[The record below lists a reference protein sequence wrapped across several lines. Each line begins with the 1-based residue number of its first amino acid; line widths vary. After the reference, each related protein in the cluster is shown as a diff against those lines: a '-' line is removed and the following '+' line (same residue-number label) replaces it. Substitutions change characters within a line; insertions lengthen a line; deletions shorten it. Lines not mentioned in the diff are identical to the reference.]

1 MKMLTFWRRRQ
12 RLPRQKINKNYV
24 RPRTSFLCEA
34 VNSGQ
39 LAKGFKSRCNQNLR
53 IGLRRQRSGIFTSNI
68 GNSSTIRAARILYA
82 KERAAPKAPKVEVI
96 PKKSWRW
103 ARSCSFLVVEKQ
115 GRLLLLKNHLH
126 QSRRLPLFF
135 QYKTNRI

>member
-1 MKMLTFWRRRQ
+1 M
-12 RLPRQKINKNYV
+12 
-24 RPRTSFLCEA
+24 
-34 VNSGQ
+34 
-39 LAKGFKSRCNQNLR
+39 
-53 IGLRRQRSGIFTSNI
+53 GLTSNI